1 MRGTIV
7 GPEIR
12 LDLDDPPDP
21 SPGLIVADESRAQ
34 QASGRLERGAGEER
48 SVDDGQATGL

>member
-1 MRGTIV
+1 VRCPIV
-7 GPEIR
+7 DADVGLE
-12 LDLDDPPDP
+12 LDDPPGP
-21 SPGLIVADESRAQ
+21 ETRLVIADESRAE